1 MKDIFS
7 SLRNAIEKGQT
18 LAPFLFVWSHQELV
32 NTKIRELS
40 SGLLSEYNIDENSF
54 FVLSDDN
61 QAIKIQEMREF
72 ISKSNEKPRF
82 AFQVFFIENI
92 GRMTTQSANAALKF
106 FEEPGVG
113 NIIFLSNTSEA
124 WVLPTVLSRVQ
135 TIRVDGGSSDNYDGQ
150 YDDMVQQYFSGWD
163 IGLISFLYSFKWE
176 TEDYKN
182 ILKSIIAYIQ
192 KTGTHALLLEEIEK
206 DIQGLH
212 SNNLSGKYVVDKYLL
227 V

>member
-1 MKDIFS
+1 MKDLYPFICE
-7 SLRNAIEKGQT
+7 AIRKGQV
-18 LAPFLFVWSHQELV
+18 LAPFLFVWPNQELV
-32 NTKIRELS
+32 NAKIRELT
-40 SGLLSEYNIDENSF
+40 GWLLSEHDIDTNSLF
-54 FVLSDDN
+54 MLSDDT

-113 NIIFLSNTSEA
+113 NIIFLSNASEA

-135 TIRVDGGSSDNYDGQ
+135 TIRVDGGSSDDYDGQ
-150 YDDMVQQYFSGWD
+150 YDDMVEQYFSGWD

-176 TEDYKN
+176 TGDYKN
-182 ILKSIIAYIQ
+182 ILRSIIAYIQ
-192 KTGTHALLLEEIEK
+192 RTGNHALILEELEK